1 MKEHKT
7 LEGIL
12 SGTYKKYGWAY
23 QPKIVGGC
31 PHEHIALEAMQEY
44 SDQQN
49 AELTER
55 VKELEG
61 KVSELRT
68 AFANYHASEGCSC
81 CRDSDNHRDAEH
93 AIGELLEVSKHDDDS
108 GYDFNQYQTIY
119 K

>member
-31 PHEHIALEAMQEY
+31 PHEHIALEAMQSY

-49 AELTER
+49 AALRER
-55 VKELEG
+55 VKELEALMQEF
-61 KVSELRT
+61 VDRVD
-68 AFANYHASEGCSC
+68 
-81 CRDSDNHRDAEH
+81 R
-93 AIGELLEVSKHDDDS
+93 GEVRSKKTYAKFKEVLKS
-108 GYDFNQYQTIY
+108 
-119 K
+119 